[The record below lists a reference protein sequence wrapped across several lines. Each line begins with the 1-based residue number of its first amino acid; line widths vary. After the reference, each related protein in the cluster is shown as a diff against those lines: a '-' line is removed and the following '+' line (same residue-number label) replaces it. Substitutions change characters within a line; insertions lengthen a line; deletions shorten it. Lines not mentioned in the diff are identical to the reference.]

1 MKKTI
6 HQVAADILAEQG
18 QPMSVEQIYEIV
30 VARGLYEFKAKN
42 PMSVLRSQLHRH
54 SNNDTSRNKAKRQVF
69 EVTADGRFKLLSSG
83 DTRKH

>member
-1 MKKTI
+1 MKKAI

-54 SNNDTSRNKAKRQVF
+54 SNNDTSRNKAKVQSF
-69 EVTADGRFKLLSSG
+69 DVTADGRFKLLSSG